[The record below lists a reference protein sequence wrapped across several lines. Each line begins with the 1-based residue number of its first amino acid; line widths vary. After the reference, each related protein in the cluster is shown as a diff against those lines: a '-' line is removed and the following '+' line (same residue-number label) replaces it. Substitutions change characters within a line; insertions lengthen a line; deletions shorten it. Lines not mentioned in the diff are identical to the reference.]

1 MIYLFQNCFHSRK
14 SNSSFYL
21 TSYLLQSLILL
32 FGGFTSLAFSI
43 IELPLTYYLYLYLN
57 IIIWWIF
64 TSKIDYIHSIFIYI
78 KSNGFKKYIIY
89 TTLTTLS
96 IYVITLGCIDRRFWS
111 LFVTI
116 RPFVVQSQMKWII
129 VNILSTLLLIFPFNI
144 SYPNSKK
151 YFRIFLIF
159 Y

>member
-1 MIYLFQNCFHSRK
+1 MVIYLFQNCFHAGK

-43 IELPLTYYLYLYLN
+43 NELPLTYYLYLYLN
-57 IIIWWIF
+57 IIIWWIIV
-64 TSKIDYIHSIFIYI
+64 SKIDYIHSVFPYI

-89 TTLTTLS
+89 TSLTTLS
-96 IYVITLGCIDRRFWS
+96 IYVITLGFIDRRFWS

-129 VNILSTLLLIFPFNI
+129 VYILSALLLIFPFNI
-144 SYPNSKK
+144 SYSNSTK
-151 YFRIFLIF
+151 YILEYF
-159 Y
+159 